1 MSGPNGKQSDHFD
14 YETVVAWERQLRSK
28 GIFAKIGRTY
38 RGHDIVHLEVQLS
51 LKPGDPLPLFE
62 GVKPV

>member
-1 MSGPNGKQSDHFD
+1 MSEGNGKRPTHFD
-14 YETVVAWERQLRSK
+14 YEAVVAWERQLRAK

-51 LKPGDPLPLFE
+51 LNPGDPLPDFDTTR
-62 GVKPV
+62 KP